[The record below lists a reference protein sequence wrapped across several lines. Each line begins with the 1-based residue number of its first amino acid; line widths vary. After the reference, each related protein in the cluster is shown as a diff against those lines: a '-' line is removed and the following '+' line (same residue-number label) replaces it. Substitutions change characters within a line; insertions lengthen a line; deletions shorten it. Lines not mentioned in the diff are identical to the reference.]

1 MKRALAIGAALALGI
16 AAALPASAQIRI
28 GFIATFSGPGGALG
42 QDLYDAFM
50 LGVDHGGGK
59 LGGQAVQV
67 IKEDDQ
73 LKPEIGVQITQK
85 LIEKDKVQIVTGVI
99 FSNVMMAI
107 HKPITDA
114 KLFFIGSNAG
124 PTPITGKGCS
134 PYFFSTS
141 WNNDSL
147 HEPMGKLA
155 TDLGYKRI
163 YVLAPNYQ
171 AGKDA
176 ITGFKRYFKGQIL
189 DEVYTQVNQPDYAAE
204 IAQAVA
210 AKPDAIYVFY
220 PGGMGINFVRQYQQ
234 AGLLGKIPLLSTAT
248 IDGTTLPAIKE
259 AAVGAITASPY
270 SPDLDN
276 PQNRKFVADFRKKYG
291 RTPSWFAAQSY
302 DAAQLLDSALRKVKG
317 NLSNAQ
323 AFRAA
328 LKAADFKSVTG
339 PFRFNTNHFPIR
351 NYYRVD
357 VVRDASGQAA
367 FVNKGAVFSNHA
379 DAYSKECPLK

>member
-1 MKRALAIGAALALGI
+1 MKKALALAAGLALAITAM
-16 AAALPASAQIRI
+16 PAVAQIKI

-50 LGVDHGGGK
+50 LGVDHAGGR

-73 LKPEIGVQITQK
+73 LKPEVGVQIAQK
-85 LIEKDKVQIVTGVI
+85 LMEKDKVQIMTGVI

-114 KLFFIGSNAG
+114 KIFFIGSNAG

-155 TDLGYKRI
+155 TDLGYKRV
-163 YVLAPNYQ
+163 YVMAPNYQ

-176 ITGFKRYFKGQIL
+176 INGFKRFFKGQIL

-204 IAQAVA
+204 IAQATA

-234 AGLLGKIPLLSTAT
+234 AGLLGKIPLLSTAV
-248 IDGTTLPAIKE
+248 IDAITLPALKN
-259 AAVGAITASPY
+259 AAIGAITAAPY
-270 SPDLDN
+270 SSDINN
-276 PQNRKFVADFRKKYG
+276 PQNRKFVEGFQKKHA
-291 RTPSWFAAQSY
+291 RLPSFYAAQGY
-302 DAAQLLDSALRKVKG
+302 DAAQLLDSAIGKVKG
-317 NLSNAQ
+317 NISDSA
-323 AFRAA
+323 AFSAA

-339 PFRFNTNHFPIR
+339 PFRYNTNHFPIR
-351 NYYRVD
+351 SYYRID
-357 VVRDASGQAA
+357 VGTDTAGQAA
-367 FVNKGAVFSNHA
+367 LVNKGAIFTEHA
-379 DAYSKECPLK
+379 DAYSKDCPLK